1 MRTPAARV
9 THAIVDL
16 SRPDTPAAM
25 VDEAVRLHGRLDVLV
40 NNAGVRVRKPFGEF
54 TADDFDT
61 VIAVNTRAPFLAS
74 QAAAAHMRRV
84 GRGRIIHIASQ
95 LGSVTDTNASL
106 YGLSK
111 AALIYL
117 TRAMAVELAGS
128 GIIVNAVSPGT
139 TATDFILQTVSGD
152 RLTSRLRKIPA
163 GRLGQ
168 PEEIAEVVAYLATS
182 APDFLVGHDLA
193 VDGGETSA

>member
-1 MRTPAARV
+1 MSFVEKPADPP
-9 THAIVDL
+9 AIPGKPDRAFASMGIYLFNADFLYKALIEDIRASDYDL
-16 SRPDTPAAM
+16 IIMGALGIG
-25 VDEAVRLHGRLDVLV
+25 AVKD
-40 NNAGVRVRKPFGEF
+40 
-54 TADDFDT
+54 
-61 VIAVNTRAPFLAS
+61 
-74 QAAAAHMRRV
+74 
-84 GRGRIIHIASQ
+84 SQ